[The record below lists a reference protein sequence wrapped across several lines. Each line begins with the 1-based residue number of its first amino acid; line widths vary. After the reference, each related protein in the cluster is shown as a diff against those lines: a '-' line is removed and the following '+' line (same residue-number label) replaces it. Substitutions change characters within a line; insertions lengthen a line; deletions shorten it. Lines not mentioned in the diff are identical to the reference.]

1 MSEHVRPTL
10 RALADLGLSLPPL
23 DAELHLLDDALVQ
36 KAQTLPAEVAAG
48 GAERVRALTD
58 RVWFKVKTADLRG
71 AAGEAEAPEEFGPRT
86 DADLPKVAWWLVAAG
101 HRQDDTKN
109 RDFYARLEAE
119 CERAAKGTPATV
131 NSEHLEPTS
140 RDYRRWQLENIA
152 LVVVVL
158 QRKVR
163 GAIARAAQTGK
174 VWRVNIGT
182 FQLGALVKHVDG
194 ESYLAIT
201 ADGFWDSKV
210 LAVLLDAVPGVDVDD
225 WQIEPSDVVG
235 ITPSS
240 GQIIYSAMIPADSLA
255 QVLDVVDDHFL

>member
-1 MSEHVRPTL
+1 M
-10 RALADLGLSLPPL
+10 
-23 DAELHLLDDALVQ
+23 
-36 KAQTLPAEVAAG
+36 
-48 GAERVRALTD
+48 
-58 RVWFKVKTADLRG
+58 
-71 AAGEAEAPEEFGPRT
+71 
-86 DADLPKVAWWLVAAG
+86 
-101 HRQDDTKN
+101 
-109 RDFYARLEAE
+109 
-119 CERAAKGTPATV
+119 

-163 GAIARAAQTGK
+163 EAIARAAQTGK